1 MVSSSSDYFLLDSLG
16 SGESVVFFVSSVP
29 IAAPLKPLV
38 PLGSVSGR
46 PGVEF
51 VFSSSCVDPDGDDL
65 FYRWDWDDGNF
76 SGWLGPFGSGVFCNA
91 SYVWS
96 GRGVFE
102 VRVMARDVFGWEGV
116 WSDPLSVSIP
126 KNKLNINLK
135 NQNFYLKLFK
145 QINLINKF

>member
-1 MVSSSSDYFLLDSLG
+1 M
-16 SGESVVFFVSSVP
+16 
-29 IAAPLKPLV
+29 KPLV
-38 PLGSVSGR
+38 PAGVVSGR

-65 FYRWDWDDGNF
+65 FYRWDWGDGNF

-102 VRVMARDVFGWEGV
+102 VRVMARDVFGLEGV

-126 KNKLNINLK
+126 KNRYNSIEIFKVVSEKNIYFYNLLNIFRN
-135 NQNFYLKLFK
+135 
-145 QINLINKF
+145 IV